1 MSEEMCGKHS
11 AEWTAWLSYRT
22 KPSPQIVQ
30 IGNSSVAR
38 MREAAEARF
47 RQWRDTIRSQQG
59 LIKQC
64 CAAGDH
70 CGTAEEAF
78 KFSALER

>member
-1 MSEEMCGKHS
+1 MSQMCGKHG
-11 AEWTAWLSYRT
+11 AESTAWLSYRT
-22 KPSPQIVQ
+22 KPGPQIVQ
-30 IGNSSVAR
+30 IGTPSVAR

-47 RQWRDTIRSQQG
+47 RQWRDTIRSQQE
-59 LIKQC
+59 LIEKC
-64 CAAGDH
+64 CAAGEH